1 MSYLKGLHSRN
12 KIIHAG
18 LYSSRELLYV
28 RPSTL
33 ANGFAPFEFAK
44 ALLEIETQINTMIE
58 TLI

>member
-1 MSYLKGLHSRN
+1 MF
-12 KIIHAG
+12 IPC
-18 LYSSRELLYV
+18 YV